1 MGAEGRALHSRLP
14 EGHSEQGIRPSLGEQ
29 GHCLNKLLFH
39 VLSSCRLGLW
49 SREPVELGV
58 SVLEGPVMFYM
69 AKGTLIQQHLTD
81 AHGLAPRVD
90 PKSQSQDPIH

>member
-39 VLSSCRLGLW
+39 ILSSCRLGLW

-58 SVLEGPVMFYM
+58 SVLEGPVMFYWGSK
-69 AKGTLIQQHLTD
+69 AWQRKEKIRPGI
-81 AHGLAPRVD
+81 GLNSNTIRMP
-90 PKSQSQDPIH
+90 